1 MVRDGTQ
8 HGGHEGPRI
17 TRRSVL
23 KAVGVAGGIASVA
36 GRAAGSE
43 SVLSGA
49 VSSRDE
55 RDSETTVQKEHI
67 SVQRWTS
74 PRDFASGRFQ
84 GTRPANRAR
93 SLTIAHAIDQRE
105 YTDPFGHGTKIWE
118 YGRWTSPMQPVGFG
132 AKQLIV
138 SWTADAPQ
146 GTWVEVEV
154 RGTTTSGERTGWYV
168 MGRWA
173 TTDTDIHRTSVPN
186 QDDKHGS
193 IVIDTFKA
201 ADGVTLRSYQ
211 LRVTLHQLDSDH
223 SPVLRSVSAMCS
235 HLPQQTHVDASPV
248 GGAQGTVLDV
258 PQYSQEIHKGEYPQ
272 WDGGGEAWCSPT
284 STAMVVSYWGRG
296 PTEEQMSWVDPD
308 YKDPQVDF
316 AARGTYDYNYDGAGN
331 WPFNIAYAGRFGLD
345 GFVTRLHSLNE
356 LEQYITA
363 GIPVITSQSFEEEE
377 LPGAGYGTNGHLMV
391 IVGCT
396 DDGDVIANDPAA
408 PTNEDVRRVYPR
420 AAFENVWQ
428 RTSGTGGV
436 AYIIHPSGH
445 ELPNVNVSMNVA
457 SNQHGRANPR
467 RNG

>member
-1 MVRDGTQ
+1 MIRDTQ
-8 HGGHEGPRI
+8 RDADEGSKVS
-17 TRRSVL
+17 RRSVL
-23 KAVGVAGGIASVA
+23 SAVGVVGGMVWA
-36 GRAAGSE
+36 GRGSAGSE
-43 SVLSGA
+43 TVLGGATSGEEGTTA
-49 VSSRDE
+49 QSE
-55 RDSETTVQKEHI
+55 RI

-74 PRDFASGRFQ
+74 PRDFTSGRFQ
-84 GTRPANRAR
+84 GTRPANRAQ
-93 SLTIAHAIDQRE
+93 SLTIAHSIGQRE
-105 YTDPFGHGTKIWE
+105 YTDPFGHGTKTWE

-132 AKQLIV
+132 AKQLIA

-146 GTWVEVEV
+146 GTGIAVEM
-154 RGTTTSGERTGWYV
+154 RGTTTSGDHTGWYV

-173 TTDTDIHRTSVPN
+173 TMDTDIHRASVPN
-186 QDDKHGS
+186 QDGENGS
-193 IVIDTFKA
+193 VVIDTFKA

-211 LRVTLHQLDSDH
+211 LRVTLYQLPESDH

-235 HLPQQTHVDASPV
+235 HLPEQTHVDASPV

-258 PQYSQEIHKGEYPQ
+258 PQYSQEIHNGEYPQ

-296 PTEEQMSWVDPD
+296 PTDEQMSWVDPD

-363 GIPVITSQSFEEEE
+363 GVPVITSQSFEEEE

-391 IVGCT
+391 VVGCT
-396 DDGDVIANDPAA
+396 EDGDVIANDPAA
-408 PTNEDVRRVYPR
+408 PTNEAVRRVYPR

-428 RTSGTGGV
+428 RTTGTGGI
-436 AYIIHPSGH
+436 AYIIHPSEH
-445 ELPNVNVSMNVA
+445 ELPTVTP
-457 SNQHGRANPR
+457 NQRGRAR
-467 RNG
+467 DG